1 MILYKDKNCCH
12 RFSKKTQ
19 NIKQEKHKELKKRA
33 ATEQQQLSKAIYT
46 MGIVV
51 LIAITLRS
59 FQKASITK
67 TEFGDIP
74 ITLRPRRERKSCVMI
89 SRLLV
94 NLLLRE
100 G

>member
-1 MILYKDKNCCH
+1 
-12 RFSKKTQ
+12 
-19 NIKQEKHKELKKRA
+19 
-33 ATEQQQLSKAIYT
+33 

>member
-1 MILYKDKNCCH
+1 MC
-12 RFSKKTQ
+12 
-19 NIKQEKHKELKKRA
+19 
-33 ATEQQQLSKAIYT
+33 LSKAIYT
-46 MGIVV
+46 MGVV
-51 LIAITLRS
+51 GLIAITLKS

>member
-1 MILYKDKNCCH
+1 MNCCH
-12 RFSKKTQ
+12 RFQKKTQ
-19 NIKQEKHKELKKRA
+19 NIKQEKYKELKN
-33 ATEQQQLSKAIYT
+33 EQQLMSLSKAIYT

>member
-1 MILYKDKNCCH
+1 MC
-12 RFSKKTQ
+12 
-19 NIKQEKHKELKKRA
+19 
-33 ATEQQQLSKAIYT
+33 LSKAIYT

-67 TEFGDIP
+67 TEFGP